1 MIKSSLLCFT
11 WALKCHI
18 IWCKHFNLIE
28 KSWVYLALRVGFL
41 LYCHLF
47 VRNDIKTM
55 GGHAINKN
63 RWRIWVIPLPGIQ
76 LVYQCVCVCQIRLII
91 YLPRMCLLNVTVVLL
106 CKQWIIY
113 LSYPLTPCSPV
124 WQTVCFWKGP
134 PPTDWT
140 NTSQFL
146 ITCIID
152 LYYPASH
159 LQSKI
164 NRNRK

>member
-1 MIKSSLLCFT
+1 MSLPCVKGRVSLILSSFCQKWHKNNGRT
-11 WALKCHI
+11 RYQQEPVTDMSH
-18 IWCKHFNLIE
+18 
-28 KSWVYLALRVGFL
+28 SSTR
-41 LYCHLF
+41 
-47 VRNDIKTM
+47 KTT
-55 GGHAINKN
+55 G
-63 RWRIWVIPLPGIQ
+63 IP
-76 LVYQCVCVCQIRLII
+76 VCVCQIRLII

-146 ITCIID
+146 ITCLID